1 MNKKLIALAI
11 AGAFA
16 APLAMADNGNVV
28 IYGDMAV
35 SADMVDGGSY
45 NSVSTGPHTGPIN
58 ALSTNSAQ
66 RRGRISSNNSFIGFK
81 GSEDLG
87 NGMNAIWQFENG
99 IALDGQN
106 TNDNG
111 PQAVGGTGLYP
122 STFGSQSRR
131 NTFAGLSSKDLGSV
145 TFGVQDSPVKTATG
159 PMDAFGQ
166 HTLADYRSLW
176 GTINGATPA
185 SSASM
190 NGANIANLRAQ
201 NSVLYTSPNMGGFT
215 IKAMGAAQNEGG
227 NFNGTGSGATGHYY
241 SVGGI
246 YANGPLFA
254 TLAYEDNRVTNN
266 NNNPTGTP
274 PSNFSDFN
282 FKNWRTGVGYNFSGL
297 KIGLAYERIK
307 GDGTVLAGSTSSVN
321 RDAWYVPV
329 SYQMGSNTF
338 KLAYTKA
345 GKSNQKSSTGADLSG
360 SDGASQWSLG
370 VNHAMSKRTSVY
382 ALYSMVRNDS
392 NGFYSLGG
400 AGTGIQAVAPG
411 SYGSSPRAVSVGMI
425 TSF

>member
-28 IYGDMAV
+28 IYGDIAV
-35 SADMVDGGSY
+35 SADQVDGGSY

-58 ALSTNSAQ
+58 TLSTNSAQ

-87 NGMNAIWQFENG
+87 NGMNAIWQFENSM
-99 IALDGQN
+99 ALDGQN

-111 PQAVGGTGLYP
+111 PNAIGGTGLYP
-122 STFGSQSRR
+122 STFGIQSRR

-145 TFGVQDSPVKTATG
+145 TFGVQDTPLKTSTG
-159 PMDAFGQ
+159 PLDPFGQ

-176 GTINGATPA
+176 GAVGN
-185 SSASM
+185 
-190 NGANIANLRAQ
+190 ANIASIRAQ

-215 IKAMGAAQNEGG
+215 IKAMGAAQNETG
-227 NFNGTGSGATGHYY
+227 NYTGIGSGATGHYY
-241 SVGGI
+241 SVGGL

-254 TLAYEDNRVTNN
+254 TLAYEDNRVTS
-266 NNNPTGTP
+266 PT
-274 PSNFSDFN
+274 SDFDY
-282 FKNWRTGVGYNFSGL
+282 KNWRTGVGYNFSGL

-307 GDGTVLAGSTSSVN
+307 GDGRVPALSASSLN

-360 SDGASQWSLG
+360 NDGASQWSLG

-382 ALYSMVRNDS
+382 ALYTQVRNDS

-411 SYGSSPRAVSVGMI
+411 SYGSSPRALSVGMV

>member
-1 MNKKLIALAI
+1 
-11 AGAFA
+11 
-16 APLAMADNGNVV
+16 
-28 IYGDMAV
+28 MAV
-35 SADMVDGGSY
+35 VTTRLG
-45 NSVSTGPHTGPIN
+45 TGPHTGPIN

-87 NGMNAIWQFENG
+87 NGMDAIWQFENS

-111 PQAVGGTGLYP
+111 PTALGGTNQYP
-122 STFGSQSRR
+122 SMFGIQSRR

-145 TFGVQDSPVKTATG
+145 TFGVQDTPLKTSTG
-159 PMDAFGQ
+159 PLDPFGQ

-176 GTINGATPA
+176 GAVGN
-185 SSASM
+185 
-190 NGANIANLRAQ
+190 ANIASIRAQ

-215 IKAMGAAQNEGG
+215 IKAMGAAQNETG
-227 NFNGTGSGATGHYY
+227 NYNGVGSGATGHYY
-241 SVGGI
+241 SVGGV

-254 TLAYEDNRVTNN
+254 TLAYEDNRVTSL
-266 NNNPTGTP
+266 T
-274 PSNFSDFN
+274 SDFDY
-282 FKNWRTGVGYNFSGL
+282 KNWRTGVGYNFSGL

-307 GDGTVLAGSTSSVN
+307 GDGTVPAGLTSSLN

-360 SDGASQWSLG
+360 SDGANQWSLG

-382 ALYSMVRNDS
+382 ALYTQVRNDT

-400 AGTGIQAVAPG
+400 AGTGIQAVLPG
-411 SYGSSPRAVSVGMI
+411 SYGSSPRALSVGMV

>member
-11 AGAFA
+11 AGAFT
-16 APLAMADNGNVV
+16 APVAMADNGNVV
-28 IYGDMAV
+28 IYGDIAV

-45 NSVSTGPHTGPIN
+45 NSTVTGLRTGPIN
-58 ALSTNSAQ
+58 AASTNSAQ

-87 NGMNAIWQFENG
+87 NGLNAVWQFENA
-99 IALDGQN
+99 IALDGQS

-111 PQAVGGTGLYP
+111 PTAIGSSGLYP
-122 STFGSQSRR
+122 TFFGSQSRR

-145 TFGVQDSPVKTATG
+145 TFGVQDSPVKTSTG

-176 GTINGATPA
+176 GTINGAGA
-185 SSASM
+185 SAASL
-190 NGANIANLRAQ
+190 NGANIANIRAQ
-201 NSVLYTSPNMGGFT
+201 NSVLYTSPNLSGFT
-215 IKAMGAAQNEGG
+215 IKAMGAAQNETG
-227 NFNGTGSGATGHYY
+227 NYTGTGSGATGHYY

-254 TLAYEDNRVTNN
+254 TLAYEDNRYTVN
-266 NNNPTGTP
+266 GGLTP
-274 PSNFSDFN
+274 SDFD
-282 FKNWRTGVGYNFSGL
+282 FKNWRTGVGFNFSGL
-297 KIGLAYERIK
+297 KVGLAYERIK
-307 GDGTVLAGSTSSVN
+307 GDGRVPVGTTSSLD
-321 RDAWYVPV
+321 RDAWYVPI

-360 SDGASQWSLG
+360 SDGANQWSLG

-382 ALYSMVRNDS
+382 ALYTQVRNDS
-392 NGFYSLGG
+392 NGSYSLGG

-411 SYGSSPRAVSVGMI
+411 SYGSDPRAVSIGMI